1 MKISR
6 DTCAIIIVALICA
19 TLTLGV
25 LTEFKMPKR
34 ELTETKNTGDVG
46 WYQARA
52 EELKQQGLS
61 HMEAYEQAA
70 REQSEMMIKWEI
82 KW

>member
-6 DTCAIIIVALICA
+6 DTWAIIVVALICI

-25 LTEFKMPKR
+25 LTKWEIPKR
-34 ELTETKNTGDVG
+34 ELETKNTGVVG

-52 EELKQQGLS
+52 EELKDQGLA
-61 HMEAYEQAA
+61 HIEAYEQAA
-70 REQSEMMIKWEI
+70 REQCEMMIEWDI

>member
-1 MKISR
+1 
-6 DTCAIIIVALICA
+6 
-19 TLTLGV
+19 
-25 LTEFKMPKR
+25 MPKR